1 MRHLLLVALVAATCG
16 CSELQ
21 ARRHARAGNA
31 HFQAGDYAAAVREY
45 ERAEQIHPDLYEVSL
60 NRGIACRRLMVPGV
74 RSAEQDCAL
83 AAFERLGQLRPEDPR
98 GEQLYVQTLF
108 DADRFDT
115 LVARYEAELN
125 AKPGDLATI
134 NGLIS
139 VHSRSGNWNEGL
151 RWSMKRADLDPQDAQ
166 AQTAV
171 GSMIFHRLYH
181 RGGSGKD
188 DYDPRPNPALS
199 PRQQLEKSP
208 PAFSVGDVV
217 GAARIELAELGIRY
231 TQRAIQLRPKDPHAI
246 SYLRLLYLQKAYAF
260 FAEPHEWVRCRAA
273 AEEWLMQLEGAP
285 AGPDPAAHPVRPG
298 PGSPT

>member
-1 MRHLLLVALVAATCG
+1 MRHLLLVALAVATSG

-45 ERAEQIHPDLYEVSL
+45 ERAEQLHPNLYEVSL

-115 LVARYEAELN
+115 LVARYEAELK
-125 AKPGDLATI
+125 AKPGDLAAI
-134 NGLIS
+134 NSLIS
-139 VHSRSGNWNEGL
+139 VHSRAGNWDEGL
-151 RWSMKRADLDPQDAQ
+151 RWAVKRADLDPRDAG

-171 GSMIFHRLYH
+171 GSIVFNRLYQ

-199 PRQQLEKSP
+199 AKQQLEKAP

-217 GAARIELAELGIRY
+217 GATRIRLADLGIQY
-231 TQRAIQLRPKDPHAI
+231 TKRAIQLNPKDAGAI

-273 AEEWLMQLEGAP
+273 ANDWRMQLEGAP
-285 AGPDPAAHPVRPG
+285 AGPDPGAQPVSPG